1 MSFSLVN
8 LEIIWE
14 KVCKF
19 GKLAAHNLAHE
30 FVGNRGL
37 AGANEEVFSDE
48 QGPIRSDGKRQ
59 GGSVLIACQHADE
72 VGDGRPKVRF
82 E

>member
-1 MSFSLVN
+1 
-8 LEIIWE
+8 
-14 KVCKF
+14 
-19 GKLAAHNLAHE
+19 LAAHKLAHE

-48 QGPIRSDGKRQ
+48 QGLIRNDGKRQ
-59 GGSVLIACQHADE
+59 GDTVIIDCEHADE
-72 VGDGRPKVRF
+72 VGDGRPRIRF